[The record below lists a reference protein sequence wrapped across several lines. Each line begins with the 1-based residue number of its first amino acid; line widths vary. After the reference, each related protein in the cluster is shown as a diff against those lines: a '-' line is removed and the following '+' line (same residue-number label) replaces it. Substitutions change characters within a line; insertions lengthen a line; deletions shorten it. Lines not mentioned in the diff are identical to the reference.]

1 MESSSN
7 ETKYIIQGYV
17 IYLMKLKVKNLI
29 FSIKTL
35 WQALVLSFLK
45 KFLDKRPVLLLY
57 WFGDQQQTSAVRC
70 QNYASFYSKF
80 NAQLVE
86 RTSSSPKQYEIA

>member
-17 IYLMKLKVKNLI
+17 IYLMKLKVVKNLI

-45 KFLDKRPVLLLY
+45 KF
-57 WFGDQQQTSAVRC
+57 
-70 QNYASFYSKF
+70 
-80 NAQLVE
+80 
-86 RTSSSPKQYEIA
+86 

>member
-45 KFLDKRPVLLLY
+45 KF
-57 WFGDQQQTSAVRC
+57 
-70 QNYASFYSKF
+70 
-80 NAQLVE
+80 
-86 RTSSSPKQYEIA
+86 